1 MKTLLWKRLLGLG
14 LVVGLASGVVL
25 ADSAKPA
32 SETKT
37 EAAASATTV
46 DEKIIEEISK
56 NSKLMKNL
64 QYLCDVI
71 GPRVTGS
78 AKLEKAN
85 NWAADKMKEYGLENV
100 KLEPYEIPV
109 GWERGTA
116 SMTLVE
122 PNPGKQ
128 MIVASAAWVPGTKGK
143 ITGPVVFIDA
153 KTKEDLEKYKG
164 KLKDAIVLRSP
175 PAEIKPI
182 SDLSYLNPAQRPA
195 QPATPMG
202 TPAPMGTEVKKDEP
216 KKDDTKKEEPKKEE
230 PKKDAPAQPPA
241 GGGGRGPGFGEM
253 MALQRAMADFLRA
266 EGAAVMLRDSAKPHG
281 LLTMSGSWPSG
292 NPMGGAGG
300 DRATP
305 APEPLPSLFITHEHY
320 RMLYRLATMK
330 DGTPPK
336 VEVEITNKF
345 VPGPI
350 TVYNTV
356 GEIRGSEKPDEFVV
370 IGAHIDSWDLG
381 TGATDNGTGTCTVLE
396 CARTLGALAK
406 AGFKPKRTIR
416 FVLFSGEEQGLYGSK
431 AYVKKHKDEME
442 KTSCALVHDTGTGA
456 VYGFGMQGRE
466 AVKKVL
472 EPELESL
479 KNVAGFKGL
488 SLRSISGTD
497 HQSFEA
503 VGVPGFACDQD
514 MDEYRL
520 THHTQTDTFDHAKEE
535 NLVQG
540 AKVMAITAM
549 RVANMKELLPRDKP
563 VRPAGGGRGPGGT
576 PPVEEKKAEEKK
588 PPVEKK

>member
-1 MKTLLWKRLLGLG
+1 
-14 LVVGLASGVVL
+14 
-25 ADSAKPA
+25 
-32 SETKT
+32 
-37 EAAASATTV
+37 
-46 DEKIIEEISK
+46 
-56 NSKLMKNL
+56 MKNL

-153 KTKEDLEKYKG
+153 KTKEDLDKYKG
-164 KLKDAIVLRSP
+164 KLKDAIILRSP

-182 SDLSYLNPAQRPA
+182 TDLTYLNPAQRPP
-195 QPATPMG
+195 QPANPMG
-202 TPAPMGTEVKKDEP
+202 TPAPTGTETKKDET
-216 KKDDTKKEEPKKEE
+216 KKDDTKKEEPKKDA
-230 PKKDAPAQPPA
+230 PAAAPAQPPA
-241 GGGGRGPGFGEM
+241 GGGGGRGPGFGEM

-281 LLTMSGSWPSG
+281 LLTMTGNWPTT
-292 NPMGGAGG
+292 NPMGGG
-300 DRATP
+300 DRGA
-305 APEPLPSLFITHEHY
+305 APEPMPSLFITHEHY

-330 DGTPPK
+330 DAPAPK

-350 TVYNTV
+350 TVFNTV

-381 TGATDNGTGTCTVLE
+381 SGATDNGTGTCTVLE
-396 CARTLGALAK
+396 CARTLSLLAK
-406 AGFKPKRTIR
+406 AGIKPKRTIR
-416 FVLFSGEEQGLYGSK
+416 FVLFSGEEQGLHGSK
-431 AYVKKHKDEME
+431 AYVKKHKDEMD

-479 KNVAGFKGL
+479 KKVPGFKGL

-549 RVANMKELLPRDKP
+549 RVANMKEMLPRDKP
-563 VRPAGGGRGPGGT
+563 ARPFGGGRGPGGT
-576 PPVEEKKAEEKK
+576 PPAEEKKAEEKK
-588 PPVEKK
+588 PPEVKK

>member
-14 LVVGLASGVVL
+14 LVAGLATGVVL
-25 ADSAKPA
+25 AESP
-32 SETKT
+32 KT
-37 EAAASATTV
+37 EAKAEASASAGTI
-46 DEKIIEEISK
+46 DDKIIEEITK

-64 QYLCDVI
+64 QHLCDVI

-143 ITGPVVFIDA
+143 ITGPVVFLDA
-153 KTKEDLEKYKG
+153 KTKDDLEKYKG

-195 QPATPMG
+195 QPMNPMG
-202 TPAPMGTEVKKDEP
+202 EPKKDDVKKDEP
-216 KKDDTKKEEPKKEE
+216 KKDDVKKDDTKKEEPKKEE
-230 PKKDAPAQPPA
+230 PKKEAQPPA

-253 MALQRAMADFLRA
+253 MALQQATAEFLRN

-281 LLTMSGSWPSG
+281 LLTMTGSWPRA
-292 NPMGGAGG
+292 NPMGGG

-305 APEPLPSLFITHEHY
+305 SPEPMPSLFITHEHY
-320 RMLYRLATMK
+320 RMLYRLATTK
-330 DGTPPK
+330 DGPTPK

-345 VPGPI
+345 IPGPI

-356 GEIRGSEKPDEFVV
+356 GEIKGSEKPDEFVV
-370 IGAHIDSWDLG
+370 LGAHIDSWDLG

-406 AGFKPKRTIR
+406 AGIKPKRTIR

-431 AYVKKHKDEME
+431 AYVKKHKDEMD

-540 AKVMAITAM
+540 AKVMAVTAM
-549 RVANMKELLPRDKP
+549 RVANLKEMLPRDKP
-563 VRPAGGGRGPGGT
+563 VRPMGGGRGPGGPGGGT
-576 PPVEEKKAEEKK
+576 PPAEEKKTEEKK
-588 PPVEKK
+588 PPQ